1 MQTGASYICDMT
13 HWYVTWLIHTWLMK
27 HICSCRSNTCSTNS
41 SILWCLQALHTYAT
55 WHIHMWH
62 DSFTRDSLHAYVV
75 AGATLI
81 VPTAAFYDAC
91 RRFTHMWRDSLHT
104 YGSSH
109 IYAVTWLIDMWQ
121 DSFICNMTHWYVTW
135 LIRMWRD
142 SLHTYNSWF
151 IAHIC
156 SRRSYTRTT
165 DSSIIWLI
173 HMCHDS
179 FICVTTHSYVMWLI
193 DTWRDS
199 LICVTTHSYVSRL
212 IHMWCGSLI
221 RDVTHWY
228 VSRLIDMRHNSLCTH
243 MQSQEQHSHY
253 QQQHLMM
260 QAGASYVC
268 DVTHWYV
275 TWLNI
280 HIYSRRSNIRTTNS
294 SISWCRQALP
304 LPAGIYSHT
313 SSNTYIILYIYT

>member
-1 MQTGASYICDMT
+1 MLAGASHICDVT
-13 HWYVTWLIHTWLMK
+13 HYTHMA
-27 HICSCRSNTCSTNS
+27 HR
-41 SILWCLQALHTYAT
+41 TY
-55 WHIHMWH
+55 MQWH
-62 DSFTRDSLHAYVV
+62 DS
-75 AGATLI
+75 LI
-81 VPTAAFYDAC
+81 CDKIHSY
-91 RRFTHMWRDSLHT
+91 
-104 YGSSH
+104 
-109 IYAVTWLIDMWQ
+109 VTWLIDMWR
-121 DSFICNMTHWYVTW
+121 DSFVCDVTHYTH
-135 LIRMWRD
+135 ITHD
-142 SLHTYNSWF
+142 SSHTY
-151 IAHIC
+151 AVVGATLALPTAV
-156 SRRSYTRTT
+156 SY
-165 DSSIIWLI
+165 
-173 HMCHDS
+173 DS
-179 FICVTTHSYVMWLI
+179 F
-193 DTWRDS
+193 
-199 LICVTTHSYVSRL
+199 ICVTTHSYVSRL